1 MSTNTTTKSSKSSKS
16 TAAAER
22 EMAVVDNRA
31 WIENEERPAPK
42 MTTVSMD
49 YVVRDALWAY
59 GQEIGS
65 KSYNDTI
72 QTLLEELGYEF

>member
-1 MSTNTTTKSSKSSKS
+1 MSTNTTTKSSKSTK
-16 TAAAER
+16 AVKVER
-22 EMAVVDNRA
+22 ETAVVDQRA
-31 WIENEERPAPK
+31 WVENEERPAPK

-72 QTLLEELGYEF
+72 QSLLEELGYEF